1 VTKHLHL
8 DLVGGIAG
16 DMTVAALVESCVP
29 WDSLTAALADTG
41 IPFTELQLTR
51 DQRHGISGTRF
62 IVVAEQSPPTRHWRE
77 IRQMIEGARLTE
89 RARHRALDIFQRL
102 AVAESCAHGCE
113 PDEVHFHELGAMD
126 SIADVVATAVA
137 LDLADITSASC
148 STVPICTGTTHTA
161 HGTLPLPAPATAR
174 LLQGFTLTP
183 IPGTLETVTPT
194 GAAILAS
201 LCTKSGLS
209 HPMRLSGTGMGLG
222 SASLDDRPNALRVLV
237 GERVEAEQSPPPEAV
252 VIEAAIDDMDPRIY
266 GEVAANLFA
275 AGALDVCLIPLQMK
289 KQRPGT
295 LLQVVCRPALEG
307 VLTGLIL
314 RETTTLGVR
323 SHDVRRVEL
332 ERHHRPIETRFG
344 TLRLKCGVLGE
355 DIVNV
360 SPEYDDCLA
369 LAHEHDV
376 PVKDVIAAA
385 AMVAAEMTFVHA
397 PNDEHDRGL
406 QGVRP

>member
-1 VTKHLHL
+1 MTKHLHL

-29 WDSLTAALADTG
+29 WESLAAALADTG
-41 IPFTELQLTR
+41 LPFTDLQLTR
-51 DQRHGISGTRF
+51 DTRHGISGARF
-62 IVVAEQSPPTRHWRE
+62 VVTEEQSPPTRHWRE

-89 RARHRALDIFQRL
+89 RARHRALDIFERL
-102 AVAESCAHGCE
+102 ALAEAYVHGCE
-113 PDEVHFHELGAMD
+113 PDEVHFHEVGAMD

-137 LDLADITSASC
+137 LDLSEITTASC
-148 STVPICTGTTHTA
+148 GTVPICTGTTHTK

-174 LLQGFTLTP
+174 LLNGFTITS

-201 LCTKSGLS
+201 LCTESGHS
-209 HPMRLSGTGMGLG
+209 PPMRLLGTGMGLG
-222 SASLDDRPNALRVLV
+222 SASLEDRPNALRVLV
-237 GERVEAEQSPPPEAV
+237 GERVEAEQNAPPEAV

-344 TLRLKCGVLGE
+344 TLRLKCGVLGGE
-355 DIVNV
+355 IVNV

-369 LAHEHDV
+369 LAHEHGV
-376 PVKDVIAAA
+376 PVKDVISAA
-385 AMVAAEMTFVHA
+385 AMAAADMTPA
-397 PNDEHDRGL
+397 YTPNDGHDRGL
-406 QGVRP
+406 QDAPS